1 MILSLGTHLAQGKE
15 ATDMGQF
22 NLLGTNVPE
31 CCSCGDALG
40 STPHLSEGD
49 LFCTVE
55 CSNAFDERVTES
67 MRRRSVELVKLTE
80 DELYLA
86 AFIIG
91 ESANTGD
98 AGTDAELKTIAS
110 KLKTQAILRDV
121 QAKALA

>member
-1 MILSLGTHLAQGKE
+1 MSRLTRHAVRANLIVSLGTHLAQGKE

-22 NLLGTNVPE
+22 NLLGTDVPE

-67 MRRRSVELVKLTE
+67 MKRR
-80 DELYLA
+80 A
-86 AFIIG
+86 
-91 ESANTGD
+91 
-98 AGTDAELKTIAS
+98 
-110 KLKTQAILRDV
+110 